1 MNRLAQKKLS
11 KIWKYK
17 FIFFIS
23 ILFFFFPGLRTSTK
37 LPGSVLSVRSSGLW
51 DHTDIITLTTRN
63 VPTFLKDY
71 LDNNHQTFSFY
82 KCVCLLA
89 AAPLASRGSIFE
101 GIWNGR
107 KIA

>member
-11 KIWKYK
+11 KIWKY
-17 FIFFIS
+17 FFIS

-63 VPTFLKDY
+63 VPTFFKDY
-71 LDNNHQTFSFY
+71 LDNNHQTFPFY

-89 AAPLASRGSIFE
+89 AAPLATRGSLF
-101 GIWNGR
+101 GVKWNRR